1 MPTSY
6 IFLVEIIGDQVG
18 HAPGELLL
26 SLGFLLY
33 TFASDAFAGW
43 FPPEQPFTCLIAH
56 NVYYVKYSV

>member
-1 MPTSY
+1 M
-6 IFLVEIIGDQVG
+6 VVG

-56 NVYYVKYSV
+56 NV